1 MNKYLYMETK
11 TKCSPGSPTHST
23 IKTKIIYIFTSILRK
38 FIKSP
43 WGMEGDLD
51 EL

>member
-1 MNKYLYMETK
+1 METGRNVAQVH
-11 TKCSPGSPTHST
+11 PPHST